1 MSSKKGKRKMGEE
14 KNEVEEIEKVGKIAE
29 SEDEALGDLD
39 LDRLAIELYCFAYA
53 TSYFKLFFVTSFY
66 LYIIKYFGF
75 IRVCSW

>member
-1 MSSKKGKRKMGEE
+1 MVEE

-39 LDRLAIELYCFAYA
+39 LDRLAIELYCFDENKNVSYA